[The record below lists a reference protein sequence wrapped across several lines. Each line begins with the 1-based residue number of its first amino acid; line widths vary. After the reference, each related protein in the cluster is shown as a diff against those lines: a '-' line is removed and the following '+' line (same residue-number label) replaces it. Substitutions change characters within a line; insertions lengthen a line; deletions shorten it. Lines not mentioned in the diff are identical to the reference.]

1 MNKKVK
7 KLSVEELTKNEIS
20 QIENTDKIS
29 KLEKE
34 RSKDRK
40 IIAEYKEREK
50 ATARALV
57 LYERKIKFLKTS
69 MIDDIL
75 SLTKDIDAVKEEYH
89 AKCDSEILV
98 KELKESF
105 KEFGTNFTLIADKL
119 YDICNKL
126 EENATITKEDRA
138 FILNKKVE
146 EPKPVDSA
154 SRFDRL
160 KQEFNQKIG
169 ASVMRK
175 PGRPKK
181 QDQSIVADIG
191 LRKKVEKQVQEKT
204 ETMDKLNELFYAAP
218 ASKASTSNIPK
229 TSDSLFDFDEA
240 LNPNISLK
248 DIMAD
253 ILAEPTEEEK
263 KQEEASSKIDEVREA
278 QRQSKIELLESGFL
292 RTPHMSKPE
301 QNQKTIDQ
309 QAKKKSFE
317 KRFLSIQNITKQ

>member
-75 SLTKDIDAVKEEYH
+75 ALTKDIESVKEEYQ
-89 AKCDSEILV
+89 AKCESEILV

-126 EENATITKEDRA
+126 EENSTITKEDRA

-160 KQEFNQKIG
+160 KQEFSQKIG

-204 ETMDKLNELFYAAP
+204 ETMDKLNELFYTAP
-218 ASKASTSNIPK
+218 AAKASTSNIPK

-263 KQEEASSKIDEVREA
+263 KQEEAASKIDEVREA

-292 RTPHMSKPE
+292 RTPHMTKPE
-301 QNQKTIDQ
+301 QTQKIIDQ

>member
-75 SLTKDIDAVKEEYH
+75 ALTKDIEGVKDEYQS
-89 AKCDSEILV
+89 KCESEILV

-126 EENATITKEDRA
+126 EENSTITKEDRA

-204 ETMDKLNELFYAAP
+204 ETMDKLNELFYAVP
-218 ASKASTSNIPK
+218 AAKASTSNIPK

-253 ILAEPTEEEK
+253 ILSEPTEEEK
-263 KQEEASSKIDEVREA
+263 KQEEAASKIDEVREA

-292 RTPHMSKPE
+292 RTPHMAKPE
-301 QNQKTIDQ
+301 QTQKTIDQ

>member
-1 MNKKVK
+1 MNKKIN

-20 QIENTDKIS
+20 NIENTDKLK

-34 RSKDRK
+34 RERDKK

-50 ATARALV
+50 ASARALV
-57 LYERKIKFLKTS
+57 LYERKIKFLKTA
-69 MIDDIL
+69 IIEDIFG
-75 SLTKDIDAVKEEYH
+75 LTKEIEGIKTRFLE
-89 AKCDSEILV
+89 KCDSEILI

-105 KEFGTNFTLIADKL
+105 KDYGTNYTLISDKL

-126 EENATITKEDRA
+126 EDNSVISKEDRA

-146 EPKPVDSA
+146 EKPLTDTA

-169 ASVMRK
+169 ASVNRK

-191 LRKKVEKQVQEKT
+191 LRKKVEKQVEEKS
-204 ETMDKLNELFYAAP
+204 ETIDKLNDLFYKAP
-218 ASKASTSNIPK
+218 TQAKTVSAIPQ
-229 TSDSLFDFDEA
+229 TSDSVFDFDEA

-253 ILAEPTEEEK
+253 ILAEPEENLNNNSI
-263 KQEEASSKIDEVREA
+263 QTPIDKVKEA
-278 QRQSKIELLESGFL
+278 QKKSKIELLESGFL
-292 RTPHMSKPE
+292 KTPKNLNTVPE
-301 QNQKTIDQ
+301 NQKVIDQ

-317 KRFLSIQNITKQ
+317 KRFLSIQNLTK